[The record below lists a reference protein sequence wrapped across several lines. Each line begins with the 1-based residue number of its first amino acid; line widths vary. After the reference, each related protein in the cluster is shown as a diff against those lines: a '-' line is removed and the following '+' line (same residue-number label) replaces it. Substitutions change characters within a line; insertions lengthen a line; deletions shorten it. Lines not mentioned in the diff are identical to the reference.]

1 MLSEYILRDDIVK
14 AQQTPRTTLP
24 YFTKYEYTALLSVR
38 IQQLFDGAL
47 PLVPIQEFN
56 RDDPELYSKIAMR
69 EILERKVPYILRRE
83 LPGGISEYWSVTELE
98 LAW

>member
-1 MLSEYILRDDIVK
+1 MLSEFILRDDIVK

-38 IQQLFDGAL
+38 KQQLFDGAL

-56 RDDPELYSKIAMR
+56 RDDPELYSKIAER

-83 LPGGISEYWSVTELE
+83 LPGGISEYWSITELE